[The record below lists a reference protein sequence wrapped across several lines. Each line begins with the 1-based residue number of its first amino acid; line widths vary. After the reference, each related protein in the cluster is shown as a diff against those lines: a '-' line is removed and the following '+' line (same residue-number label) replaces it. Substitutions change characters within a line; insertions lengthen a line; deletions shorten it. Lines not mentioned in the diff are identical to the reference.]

1 MRIRR
6 IISNSNDM
14 IVFIVICVIVYVIK
28 FVDWWFDKIKVN
40 VKVNILK
47 DIMKKNCWIVVLKN
61 LVIMLIKL
69 DKWFLVVDKF
79 DLCVLFIGKFGLSV
93 LFIDKFDILLG
104 LLFFGNIKV
113 IVSKDNFM
121 ILVEIKGFVFFKV
134 LVVFVIFWGV
144 EELFVL

>member
-6 IISNSNDM
+6 IISNSNDV
-14 IVFIVICVIVYVIK
+14 IVFIVICVIVYVTK

-61 LVIMLIKL
+61 LIIMLTKL
-69 DKWFLVVDKF
+69 DKWFLVVDEF
-79 DLCVLFIGKFGLSV
+79 DLCVLFIGKFDLSV

-113 IVSKDNFM
+113 IVSKVNFM